1 MSTSCKENHLTP
13 REFYNSLCD
22 KLYSLTQNPDGA
34 VKVLIPKRDSI
45 YLKIKMAFQASWW
58 EFRAVPYR
66 WRKARKHSKAV
77 FSIIV
82 VIICLAILILA
93 VAHFCSWCHALV
105 LVILMPIVLCIA
117 LCIALPASQYPFSWC
132 KKILIFHNSGSNE
145 GPVFF
150 IALKVEKKKSKKC
163 KRNGQGKV
171 EKEKNK
177 KCEEN
182 GQGTV
187 AVMVDNFTA
196 KKQGTG
202 CIDVAV
208 KLLPKLNDLVEEVNN
223 DFHKETGYAVIQYH
237 VKDSKLK
244 DLYCE
249 AIAKIPNY
257 DSTCVGH
264 EHLLGDIYQINKKVK
279 PSAGPF

>member
-1 MSTSCKENHLTP
+1 MLTSCEENHLTT
-13 REFYNSLCD
+13 RGFYNSLCD

-34 VKVLIPKRDSI
+34 VKVLIPKRDSFC
-45 YLKIKMAFQASWW
+45 LKIKMAIQAIWW
-58 EFRAVPYR
+58 EFRAMPYK
-66 WRKARKHSKAV
+66 WSKASKIWEV
-77 FSIIV
+77 LHYITAGIITV
-82 VIICLAILILA
+82 MICLFICA
-93 VAHFCSWCHALV
+93 VGHFCSWFHALV
-105 LVILMPIVLCIA
+105 VVIVILIA
-117 LCIALPASQYPFSWC
+117 FPASQYPFSWC

-150 IALKVEKKKSKKC
+150 IALKVEKK
-163 KRNGQGKV
+163 
-171 EKEKNK
+171 KNK

-223 DFHKETGYAVIQYH
+223 DSHKETGYAVIQYH

-244 DLYCE
+244 DLYCD

>member
-1 MSTSCKENHLTP
+1 MLTSCEENHLTT
-13 REFYNSLCD
+13 RGFYNSLCD

-58 EFRAVPYR
+58 EFRAMPYR
-66 WRKARKHSKAV
+66 WWKASIIRK
-77 FSIIV
+77 FLYSIIV
-82 VIICLAILILA
+82 VIICLFIYA
-93 VAHFCSWCHALV
+93 VAHFCSCFHALV
-105 LVILMPIVLCIA
+105 VVIVILIA
-117 LCIALPASQYPFSWC
+117 LCIALPASFYPFSWC
-132 KKILIFHNSGSNE
+132 KKILIFHNSGSNK

-150 IALKVEKKKSKKC
+150 IALRVKKKNSEEC
-163 KRNGQGKV
+163 
-171 EKEKNK
+171 EKNEQEK
-177 KCEEN
+177 
-182 GQGTV
+182 V
-187 AVMVDNFTA
+187 AVVVDDFTA

-244 DLYCE
+244 DLYCD

>member
-1 MSTSCKENHLTP
+1 MLTSCKENHLTP

-45 YLKIKMAFQASWW
+45 YLKIIMAIQASWW

-117 LCIALPASQYPFSWC
+117 LCIALPASFYPFSWC

-150 IALKVEKKKSKKC
+150 IALKVEKKNS
-163 KRNGQGKV
+163 
-171 EKEKNK
+171 EE
-177 KCEEN
+177 CEEN

-187 AVMVDNFTA
+187 AVMVDDFTA

-202 CIDVAV
+202 CIGVAV

-223 DFHKETGYAVIQYH
+223 DIRKETGYAVIQYH
-237 VKDSKLK
+237 VRSSKLK
-244 DLYCE
+244 DIYCD
-249 AIAKIPNY
+249 AIATIPNY

-264 EHLLGDIYQINKKVK
+264 DHLGDIYQINKKVK
-279 PSAGPF
+279 PLAGPF

>member
-1 MSTSCKENHLTP
+1 MLTSCEENHLTT
-13 REFYNSLCD
+13 RGFYNSLCD

-34 VKVLIPKRDSI
+34 VKVLIPKRDSFC
-45 YLKIKMAFQASWW
+45 LKIKMAIQAIWW
-58 EFRAVPYR
+58 EFRAMPYK
-66 WRKARKHSKAV
+66 WSKASKIWK
-77 FSIIV
+77 FLHYCTAGIIV
-82 VIICLAILILA
+82 LMICLFIYA
-93 VAHFCSWCHALV
+93 VGHFYSLFHALV
-105 LVILMPIVLCIA
+105 VVIVILIA
-117 LCIALPASQYPFSWC
+117 FPASQYPFSWC

-150 IALKVEKKKSKKC
+150 IALKVEKKKSKQC
-163 KRNGQGKV
+163 KRNEQGKV
-171 EKEKNK
+171 EKKKNK

-223 DFHKETGYAVIQYH
+223 GSQKETGYAVIQYH

-244 DLYCE
+244 DLYCD